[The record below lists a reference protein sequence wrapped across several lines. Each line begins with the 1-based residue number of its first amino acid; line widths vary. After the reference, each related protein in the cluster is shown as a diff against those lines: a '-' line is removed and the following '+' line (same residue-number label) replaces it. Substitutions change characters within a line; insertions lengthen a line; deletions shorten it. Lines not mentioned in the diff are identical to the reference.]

1 MDGVGEHRRGV
12 GLDGREEV
20 GRGLALNGKDKVEV
34 CEESLLIVRT
44 VADETD
50 VGAEMSSGCKR
61 NCRDFVG
68 DWLRPKSSRTE
79 R

>member
-20 GRGLALNGKDKVEV
+20 GRVLAPNGKDKVEL
-34 CEESLLIVRT
+34 CEELLLIVGT
-44 VADETD
+44 VAYETD
-50 VGAEMSSGCKR
+50 VGAETSSGCKR

-68 DWLRPKSSRTE
+68 D
-79 R
+79 